1 MPGDTDSKIHF
12 VLMKGNSVYTEF
24 YKYIT
29 STDATCAILPVD
41 WCSALDS
48 SAIGERER
56 EKKYNGER
64 KIRERLRHAITRGE
78 KHIR

>member
-56 EKKYNGER
+56 E
-64 KIRERLRHAITRGE
+64 RESTTE
-78 KHIR
+78 KEK